1 MAFGAA
7 ALVVLLLECL
17 GIMEMRVFDFFFLP
31 FEKKMLSL
39 QIEFGVFSRLYL
51 C

>member
-1 MAFGAA
+1 MSRTT
-7 ALVVLLLECL
+7 VLMLQRGVNELI
-17 GIMEMRVFDFFFLP
+17 GFFILP